1 MNVRIAVRVGGA
13 ALALI
18 SIGSAWIFLM
28 PVPFGRASYVV
39 TSGISMQPLF
49 HAGDLAVVRAA
60 DDYQVGD
67 VVAYRSRYLH
77 TIVLH
82 RIVAREGDR
91 YLFKG
96 DNNDFVDPEQPMRS
110 QLVGTLW
117 LRVPHAGTILRTLP
131 IAGLLAG
138 LAVLLLLGNWAGAR
152 RESSH
157 RRDSDKNVTSK
168 RRPPLAAQ
176 NALPAALFIASGA
189 LIASL
194 VLAVASFTRPTQG
207 AELATAAYTQS
218 GALNY
223 SAPAPRGAVY
233 PNGWAQTGEPI
244 FVRLVH
250 KVPVRFD
257 YHLSSRFPH
266 TLGGSATIEAE
277 IASSNG
283 WKRTLG
289 VQRTTRF
296 TGNHGSATRT
306 LDLRKIGKLMRR
318 VEAATAVTGGATY
331 TLTLVPRIRINGQL
345 AGAHLSAAFA
355 PRIPFTLELLELR
368 PELPSGTTLASTPGQ
383 PASPSPLNPSS
394 AGSVETTHTAART
407 FSFHGVQL
415 TVTRAREIATL
426 GAAVTLSALLAL
438 ILLALRG
445 HAGDEPSRI
454 QARYGHLLIPV
465 TRTERHSWD
474 EVVEIGS
481 FETLARLA
489 DRYDRVILHEQYEH
503 HNSYCVADKG
513 ILYCYLIGSAD
524 GIPHFET
531 ATHASE
537 PSRRSTRGRQRSR

>member
-1 MNVRIAVRVGGA
+1 
-13 ALALI
+13 
-18 SIGSAWIFLM
+18 
-28 PVPFGRASYVV
+28 
-39 TSGISMQPLF
+39 
-49 HAGDLAVVRAA
+49 
-60 DDYQVGD
+60 
-67 VVAYRSRYLH
+67 
-77 TIVLH
+77 
-82 RIVAREGDR
+82 
-91 YLFKG
+91 
-96 DNNDFVDPEQPMRS
+96 
-110 QLVGTLW
+110 
-117 LRVPHAGTILRTLP
+117 
-131 IAGLLAG
+131 
-138 LAVLLLLGNWAGAR
+138 
-152 RESSH
+152 
-157 RRDSDKNVTSK
+157 
-168 RRPPLAAQ
+168 
-176 NALPAALFIASGA
+176 
-189 LIASL
+189 
-194 VLAVASFTRPTQG
+194 
-207 AELATAAYTQS
+207 
-218 GALNY
+218 
-223 SAPAPRGAVY
+223 
-233 PNGWAQTGEPI
+233 
-244 FVRLVH
+244 
-250 KVPVRFD
+250 
-257 YHLSSRFPH
+257 
-266 TLGGSATIEAE
+266 
-277 IASSNG
+277 
-283 WKRTLG
+283 
-289 VQRTTRF
+289 
-296 TGNHGSATRT
+296 
-306 LDLRKIGKLMRR
+306 MRR